1 MIIASTKLSTLSK
14 YKIRKISNI
23 ILKFCQET
31 FGVGR
36 NKLYPMFSIS
46 YRKDMG
52 KYGEYDGV
60 DNLIKIFVDT
70 CKTVSMLTSTI
81 IHEWTHSKQ
90 NIIGQY
96 NKLLKKFGYENH
108 PMEIEA
114 RETEKKWNRKA
125 LNYIKKHL

>member
-36 NKLYPMFSIS
+36 NKLYPMFSLS
-46 YRKDMG
+46 YKDNTG
-52 KYGEYDGV
+52 LFGEYDGV
-60 DNLIKIFVDT
+60 ENLITIYVKE
-70 CKTVSMLTSTI
+70 CKTISMLTSTI

-90 NIIGQY
+90 NIIGKY

-114 RETEKKWNRKA
+114 CETEKKWNRKA
-125 LNYIKKHL
+125 LNYMKKNL

>member
-31 FGVGR
+31 FGPGR

-46 YRKDMG
+46 YRKDMD